1 MENVSWYPHDN
12 NERKVRSNIVN
23 NIKFES
29 CLRTF
34 EIVLF
39 FRSMLVL
46 GLALLALPP
55 FFPPFSSVFRLLK
68 WENSEF
74 ASMVGVYKK
83 EYIVCIISRVQST
96 EEEAREE
103 TSWIHRRAPG
113 GIARLSHSTSTL
125 NTKIESTSS
134 SSSFHG
140 SAQYASKILSI
151 NSQEGMKEYLGIR
164 SYGLELWNFHS
175 PKISFFSP
183 LRSFL
188 ELESRAVGFSWVFRP
203 FTQCMR
209 EFENYK
215 RGIAC
220 FEQSCYRAHI
230 RNPQRLRKCIWIWEK
245 VDNDF
250 LTMREERRWPHEQGL
265 LLAK

>member
-1 MENVSWYPHDN
+1 
-12 NERKVRSNIVN
+12 
-23 NIKFES
+23 
-29 CLRTF
+29 
-34 EIVLF
+34 
-39 FRSMLVL
+39 
-46 GLALLALPP
+46 
-55 FFPPFSSVFRLLK
+55 
-68 WENSEF
+68 
-74 ASMVGVYKK
+74 MVEVYKK

-140 SAQYASKILSI
+140 SAQYVSKILSI

-183 LRSFL
+183 FRSFARAR
-188 ELESRAVGFSWVFRP
+188 ESSSWFSWVFRP

-209 EFENYK
+209 EFENYI

-230 RNPQRLRKCIWIWEK
+230 RKSPEATKMYLNMWKSW
-245 VDNDF
+245 
-250 LTMREERRWPHEQGL
+250 
-265 LLAK
+265 